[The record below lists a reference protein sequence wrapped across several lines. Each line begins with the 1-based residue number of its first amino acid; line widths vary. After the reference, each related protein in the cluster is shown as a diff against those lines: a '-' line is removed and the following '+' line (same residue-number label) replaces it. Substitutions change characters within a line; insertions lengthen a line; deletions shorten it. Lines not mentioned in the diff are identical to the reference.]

1 MHPRTRSHHSAT
13 RGIAPSFLRQR
24 GIIGACM
31 LGIGLLLAAAAS
43 SAFAAD
49 KMVAVSEEID
59 LAASPART
67 WSAIKDFD
75 RWQSWHPA
83 FARTSIVKGA
93 ANQKGEVR
101 VLATR
106 DGAKFTEELVSH
118 DRASRSYE
126 YRIIESPLPISGYV
140 SKLEVQKARRGSH
153 VVWSSTFRV
162 DEGASEEEV
171 RKTIS
176 GVYRTGLDNLAT
188 VVPAQPSTY

>member
-1 MHPRTRSHHSAT
+1 MQSRIRSGQPTTR
-13 RGIAPSFLRQR
+13 RLEPSFLRQR
-24 GIIGACM
+24 AVAGAGM
-31 LGIGLLLAAAAS
+31 LGIGLLLAFAAS
-43 SAFAAD
+43 SVSAAD
-49 KMVAVSEEID
+49 RMVAVSEEVD

-83 FARTSIVKGA
+83 FAGTSIVKGS

-101 VLATR
+101 VLSTK
-106 DGAKFTEELVSH
+106 DGAKFTEELLSH
-118 DRASRSYE
+118 DRASRSFE

-140 SKLEVQKARRGSH
+140 SKIEVKRGRSGSH

-171 RKTIS
+171 RKTIA
-176 GVYRTGLDNLAT
+176 GVYRAGLDNLAA
-188 VVPAQPSTY
+188 VVPAPASTY